1 MKLTSLMLPLAG
13 ISLALALTACGTTT
27 TADTSG
33 PTPAAAES
41 STASSQTSATATPTG
56 SASTTESAPQTLGAT
71 TSAPASTTSTP
82 KEEHAPVPTP
92 TVVEVSQG
100 PAEETQAPA
109 PAPTG
114 TVITL
119 GPNDEESQ
127 QPSASATSTVAHAPS
142 SAAGVAVCDYG
153 QIYIA
158 AAVTEGAAG
167 SKYINLTFT
176 NTGNTDCAM
185 NGYPSVH
192 YVDAAGH
199 QIGAPAARATEWSAN
214 GTVLSPGASTTAT
227 LRETRAQLYGET
239 CQSAP
244 AAGYSVQAPGASQPL
259 VLNFAAEACSNAA
272 VSQLSVGAVGATP

>member
-13 ISLALALTACGTTT
+13 LSLALTLTACGTTT
-27 TADTSG
+27 TADTSA

-41 STASSQTSATATPTG
+41 STASSQTSATATPTATASAIG
-56 SASTTESAPQTLGAT
+56 SSPQTPSAT
-71 TSAPASTTSTP
+71 APTSAPERESSS
-82 KEEHAPVPTP
+82 VPTP
-92 TVVEVSQG
+92 TVVEVSQE
-100 PAEETQAPA
+100 PTEETQT

-119 GPNDEESQ
+119 GPDAEEP
-127 QPSASATSTVAHAPS
+127 QPSAPATSAAAHAPS

-176 NTGNTDCAM
+176 NTSSTDCAM

-214 GTVLSPGASTTAT
+214 GTVLHPGASTTAT

-244 AAGYSVQAPGASQPL
+244 AAGYSVQAPGSSQPL